1 MTIPNAVQAP
11 PAQSNESPPAQRN
24 ESPPPRSDSRYY
36 DEAQTWEHDIAR
48 RNRNSRAIA
57 WIIASVMTILAVTA
71 LLALVLLV
79 PLKSYEPYMVVV
91 DKATGFVEVKRPMA
105 ERAGSG
111 NLDSGDKWKFC
122 LRSA

>member
-1 MTIPNAVQAP
+1 MTSIDAAEV
-11 PAQSNESPPAQRN
+11 PPAQRN
-24 ESPPPRSDSRYY
+24 ASPQPLSASRYY

-57 WIIASVMTILAVTA
+57 WIIASIMTILAGLA

-105 ERAGSG
+105 EGVLNQDEAVTTFNVVRYI
-111 NLDSGDKWKFC
+111 
-122 LRSA
+122 RMRET